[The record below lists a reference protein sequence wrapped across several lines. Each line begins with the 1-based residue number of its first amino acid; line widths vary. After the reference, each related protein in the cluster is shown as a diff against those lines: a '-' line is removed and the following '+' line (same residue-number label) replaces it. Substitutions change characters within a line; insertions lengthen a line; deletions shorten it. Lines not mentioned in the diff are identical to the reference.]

1 MSKIAGFLQKS
12 ILGQMPRPGLERK
25 SEIIS
30 FLTRYPNLKV
40 ERRLS
45 GTIIISSG
53 FPHRQHQSTERK
65 LWITQK
71 PNTNGSPVVEVCFCG
86 FGENRRAGQKPARI
100 QFIKLDSNN
109 TEVRFMRTKNS
120 DVLDVLDMANRGLA
134 ILNSHRMHSLS
145 AYQPFAL
152 DNQTG
157 EAPDQIQ
164 LIDMTE
170 TINAEW
176 FVPAK
181 GKAPVRDT
189 S

>member
-1 MSKIAGFLQKS
+1 
-12 ILGQMPRPGLERK
+12 MPQPGLERR
-25 SEIIS
+25 SEIVS

-45 GTIIISSG
+45 GIIIISSG
-53 FPHRQHQSTERK
+53 FPHRQYQSTERK

-71 PNTNGSPVVEVCFCG
+71 PNTNGSPVVEVCFYG

-120 DVLDVLDMANRGLA
+120 DVLDILDMANRGLA
-134 ILNSHRMHSLS
+134 ILNSHRINSLRWK
-145 AYQPFAL
+145 
-152 DNQTG
+152 
-157 EAPDQIQ
+157 APDQIQ
-164 LIDMTE
+164 LIDIME
-170 TINAEW
+170 TINAKQ

-181 GKAPVRDT
+181 GKAPTRGT